1 MANKAVSRDA
11 AGEPAASAQRIDKW
25 LVFARIVKTRSIAQK
40 LVEGRKVRLN
50 RDKIDNPAR
59 NLRVGDVLTVSYGGR
74 VRVLKVEGFAERR
87 GPPGEAQGL
96 YVDLSP
102 DIATSEQDAP
112 EIGEDAEDE
121 A

>member
-1 MANKAVSRDA
+1 MANKAASRDA
-11 AGEPAASAQRIDKW
+11 AAEPAASAQRIDKW
-25 LVFARIVKTRSIAQK
+25 LGFARIVKTRSIAQK

-87 GPPGEAQGL
+87 GPPAEAQGL

-102 DIATSEQDAP
+102 ATEATAQETF
-112 EIGEDAEDE
+112 EIGEDDA
-121 A
+121 